1 MEKVLPQGG
10 SDIMLKNLY
19 KYVNVPDDV
28 NIIMS
33 RCDESLIVEGKKN
46 IVWVHIPHNQP
57 LVQDI
62 TNKYFQR
69 QVNAFVYVSHWQ
81 HEKFRFVHQIPLHN
95 TYVIKNAIE
104 PIEFIEKPTTG
115 KKKIV
120 FAAPPY
126 RGLEP
131 MLDSFALLGRDDVDL
146 DVYSSNIIYGSD
158 YVKHE
163 GDRYDHLFNRAKEM
177 PNVNY
182 KGYVP
187 NTELRKALQE
197 AHIFAYPNI
206 FEETSCMTMIE
217 AGAAGCQMIT
227 TNIGALPETGSEF
240 ATLVPIQAD
249 YKDLVNTY
257 TELLNTEINSD
268 IPGSESLYQSEFY
281 NKKYSWELRAKTW
294 ENLFKS

>member
-69 QVNAFVYVSHWQ
+69 QVDAFVYVSHWQ

-95 TYVIKNAIE
+95 TYVIKNAIK

-131 MLDSFALLGRDDVDL
+131 MLDSFALLGRDDVEL
-146 DVYSSNIIYGSD
+146 DVYSSTIIYGSD

-163 GDRYDHLFNRAKEM
+163 GDRYDYLFNRAKEM

-187 NTELRKALQE
+187 NTELRKALQK

-249 YKDLVNTY
+249 YKDLVSTY
-257 TELLNTEINSD
+257 TELLNTEIDSD
-268 IPGSESLYQSEFY
+268 ILNSESLYQSEFY